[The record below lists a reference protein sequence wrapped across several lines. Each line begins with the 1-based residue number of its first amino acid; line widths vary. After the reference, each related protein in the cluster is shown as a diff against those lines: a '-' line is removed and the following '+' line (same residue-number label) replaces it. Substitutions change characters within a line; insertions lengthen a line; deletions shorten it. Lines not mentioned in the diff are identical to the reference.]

1 MSAISTSNIRRAG
14 DRGRTRIDWLDSFHT
29 FSFGDYV
36 DPHHMGFSDLRVIND
51 DIIAPDGGFGMHGHR
66 DMEIITLVLK
76 GQLEHKDSMGNG
88 AIIRPGDVQRMSAG
102 TGIRHSEFNPSRTEP
117 VHLLQIWILPER
129 PGLTPGYEQRSFSDA
144 DTQGRFQLIASPDG
158 REGSV
163 TIHQDAELLLAL
175 LNADQPVSYSLPAH
189 RNAWLHVATGSIR
202 LNGETL
208 EAGDAIGLS
217 GTGTDLAVQGLE
229 PDSQALLFNL
239 RA

>member
-1 MSAISTSNIRRAG
+1 MNAISTFNIRRAG
-14 DRGRTRIDWLDSFHT
+14 ERGRTRIDWLDSFHT

-51 DIIAPDGGFGMHGHR
+51 DIIAPDSGFGMHGHR
-66 DMEIITLVLK
+66 DMEIVTIVLK
-76 GQLEHKDSMGNG
+76 GQLEHKDSLGNG

-102 TGIRHSEFNPSRTEP
+102 TGVRHSEFNPSHTEP

-129 PGLTPGYEQRSFSDA
+129 PGITPGYEQRSFSDA
-144 DTQGRFQLIASPDG
+144 DKQGRFRLIASPDG
-158 REGSV
+158 RESSV

-175 LNADQPVSYSLPAH
+175 LSADQSVSYLLPAH
-189 RNAWLHVATGSIR
+189 RSAWLHVATGSIT

-208 EAGDAIGLS
+208 EAGDALGLS
-217 GTGTDLAVQGLE
+217 GTGMELAVQGLE
-229 PDSQALLFNL
+229 PDSQVLLFNL